1 MSVCLLTF
9 ITWSCL
15 FKVITLTH
23 RATQM
28 KHTCLSAKFGVSVNS
43 KLLGLAVDWWEVMCM
58 FVSDDF
64 FYFTRWLWKAAKR
77 GNITCCKQCYLLPAV
92 GMCSKTKESFMN
104 KSSYIGDWQTLKVFT
119 PFSLFSLIF
128 LEDVRSPLEDYK
140 QEHGKGK
147 SLLD

>member
-43 KLLGLAVDWWEVMCM
+43 KPLGLAVDWWEVMCM
-58 FVSDDF
+58 FVSADF
-64 FYFTRWLWKAAKR
+64 FYFTRWLWKAAKK
-77 GNITCCKQCYLLPAV
+77 GVTSPAANNIAV
-92 GMCSKTKESFMN
+92 GMCSKTKESFLN

-128 LEDVRSPLEDYK
+128 LEDVSSPLEDYK

>member
-43 KLLGLAVDWWEVMCM
+43 KPLGLAVDWWEVVHVCLCRL
-58 FVSDDF
+58 FLLYKVAVKSSKKGV
-64 FYFTRWLWKAAKR
+64 TSPAA
-77 GNITCCKQCYLLPAV
+77 NNTAV
-92 GMCSKTKESFMN
+92 GMCSKTKESFLN

-128 LEDVRSPLEDYK
+128 LEDVSSPLEDYK